1 VPVTEARGIRSRSR
15 AVAARLAGRAVPSR
29 PPTGRPKL
37 SIVVPVYNVE
47 AYLAA
52 CLDSILAQPIDDYEV
67 VLVDDGATDS
77 SASIAQQYVDRHP
90 HLRMVR
96 QANAGLGAARNA
108 GVAAS
113 RGELLAFVDSDDE
126 LPPDAYSVML
136 ATLERSGSDFV
147 VGMLK
152 RDDGQRQF
160 ATPRMRENHRAER
173 IGADIHA
180 MPRMLADVFAVNKMF
195 RRSFWDTA
203 DLSFPVGVRYEDQ
216 PTLTRAF
223 LAARSFDVVRET
235 VYLWRIRED
244 GSSITQRRSDLAD
257 LIDRVVT
264 KRDSNALVLQHA
276 PDARKVWLA
285 DILPV
290 DMGEYFRSVPD
301 CSDDYWT
308 TLREAVREFWTPDT
322 VPFEDTLVPVQQ
334 RLMGWL
340 VTRDRRA
347 DLEKLVGF
355 VDDHRDGGLPV
366 EVRGD
371 HVVCLL
377 PGVDDPASGIPQ
389 HLFRLGEHELRWEA
403 RAVSVDWAEDALV
416 VHGFA
421 LVRNVPTAGRDTI
434 LSLQLTGPGGATAE
448 VGLEARAEP
457 RATRFVGR
465 TGDAFD
471 ACGFTATVDPATL
484 LRGDGSAQWRFSF
497 ERRVE
502 QVVGGGGITSWN
514 PPVVA
519 RAWHEGPGWTARLR
533 DVDGELVV
541 DVRRT

>member
-1 VPVTEARGIRSRSR
+1 MPVTEARGIRSRSR
-15 AVAARLAGRAVPSR
+15 AVAARLAGRVRPSAH
-29 PPTGRPKL
+29 RPKL
-37 SIVVPVYNVE
+37 SLVVPVYNVE
-47 AYLAA
+47 DYLAA

-77 SASIAQQYVDRHP
+77 SAAIAQEYVDRHP

-126 LPPDAYSVML
+126 LPEDAYSVML
-136 ATLERSGSDFV
+136 ATLDRSGSDFV

-152 RDDGQRQF
+152 RDDGQRRF
-160 ATPRMRENHRAER
+160 ATPRMRENHRTER
-173 IGADIHA
+173 IGIDIHA
-180 MPRMLADVFAVNKMF
+180 MPRMLADVFAVNKIF
-195 RRSFWDTA
+195 RRSFWDETSLA
-203 DLSFPVGVRYEDQ
+203 FPVGVRYEDQ
-216 PTLTRAF
+216 PALTRAF
-223 LAARSFDVVRET
+223 LLARSFDVVRET
-235 VYLWRIRED
+235 VYVWRIRED

-257 LIDRVVT
+257 LVDRVVT
-264 KRDSNALVLQHA
+264 KRDSHALVLRHA
-276 PDARKVWLA
+276 PDAQQVWLA

-290 DMGEYFRSVPD
+290 DMGEYFRSVPG

-308 TLREAVREFWTPDT
+308 TLRGAVREFWTPDT
-322 VPFEDTLVPVQQ
+322 VPFEETLVPVQQ

-340 VTRDRRA
+340 VGQDRRD

-355 VDDHRDGGLPV
+355 VDAHRDGGLPV

-377 PGVDDPASGIPQ
+377 PGIDDPASGIPP
-389 HLFRLGEHELRWEA
+389 HLFRLGAHELRWEA
-403 RAVSVDWAEDALV
+403 RAVSVEWTDDALV

-421 LVRNVPTAGRDTI
+421 LVRNAPTAGRDTS
-434 LSLQLTGPGGATAE
+434 LTLQLVGPGGTAE
-448 VGLEARAEP
+448 VALQTRTEP
-457 RATRFVGR
+457 RATRFAGR

-471 ACGFTATVDPATL
+471 ACGFTARVDLAPLASGDEPAQ
-484 LRGDGSAQWRFSF
+484 RRFVL

-519 RAWHEGPGWTARLR
+519 PQWHEGPGGWAARLR
-533 DVDGELVV
+533 DADGELVV
-541 DVRRT
+541 EVRRA